1 MRLVLWPPTFPP
13 PTSRCPGGVLPRYPH
28 LHLRELPGRDRT
40 IISIP
45 LSCVKRLRVDY
56 FNVDL
61 FQTPHNP
68 QARDPFYGHEK
79 IARISARFITHLF
92 ACPENPPTSGVTAIH
107 GKLPYFI
114 AYALH
119 RTKLHP
125 AVTFAA
131 LVLLQRLKARFP
143 TARGSSG
150 HRLFISAFMIASK
163 VICDDTY
170 SNKSWAIVAQGMF
183 SLREVNQMERE
194 MCGYLDWEINVD
206 NEILTNFENA
216 LRQDFSVDR
225 EHYPNYPNTMVSR
238 RAARAAASTSN
249 TPMPE
254 PSSTTSPVPGFSTQ
268 RHSTPKTQSPRSQTR
283 PPSSSSSPASYGS
296 SDMPDTPPATYSNSS
311 SPASSGS
318 PRTPANDEMSNPQI
332 KGLDPS
338 PRFQLGQVPPVHP
351 LKGQM
356 FAFAIPSL
364 W

>member
-1 MRLVLWPPTFPP
+1 PQ
-13 PTSRCPGGVLPRYPH
+13 H
-28 LHLRELPGRDRT
+28 
-40 IISIP
+40 
-45 LSCVKRLRVDY
+45 
-56 FNVDL
+56 
-61 FQTPHNP
+61 P

-92 ACPENPPTSGVTAIH
+92 ACPENPPTSGVTAMH

-194 MCGYLDWEINVD
+194 MCGYLDWEITVD
-206 NEILTNFENA
+206 NEVLMNFELA
-216 LRQDFSVDR
+216 LKQDFGVDR
-225 EHYPNYPNTMVSR
+225 DQYPNYPNTMVSK

-249 TPMPE
+249 TPIPE

-268 RHSTPKTQSPRSQTR
+268 RQSTPSKTQPSQSQPPLPPP
-283 PPSSSSSPASYGS
+283 PPSSSSPTSWSA
-296 SDMPDTPPATYSNSS
+296 SDMPDTPPASYSNSA

-318 PRTPANDEMSNPQI
+318 PRTPVNEEVSNPQI

-338 PRFQLGQVPPVHP
+338 PRFQLGDVPSVHP

-356 FAFAIPSL
+356 FAFAMPSL

>member
-1 MRLVLWPPTFPP
+1 MSSNPPSSHPEMSRRRASSISAP
-13 PTSRCPGGVLPRYPH
+13 APTGAPRARPH
-28 LHLRELPGRDRT
+28 NNLHTP
-40 IISIP
+40 
-45 LSCVKRLRVDY
+45 V
-56 FNVDL
+56 
-61 FQTPHNP
+61 TPHNP

-79 IARISARFITHLF
+79 VARISARFITHLF

-119 RTKLHP
+119 RTKLHI

-206 NEILTNFENA
+206 NETLVSFEAA
-216 LRQDFSVDR
+216 LRRDFSADSD
-225 EHYPNYPNTMVSR
+225 HYPNYHNGMVSR
-238 RAARAAASTSN
+238 RAVRAAASTSN

-268 RHSTPKTQSPRSQTR
+268 RNPTPSKIQTPQSQ
-283 PPSSSSSPASYGS
+283 PPSSSSSPS
-296 SDMPDTPPATYSNSS
+296 SWGHHDMPDTPPASYSNSS

-318 PRTPANDEMSNPQI
+318 PRTPVNEETSNPQI

-338 PRFQLGQVPPVHP
+338 PRFRLGEVPVVHP

-356 FAFAIPSL
+356 FAFALPSL